1 MTSIRRWLLG
11 WLILGFAVTSVV
23 AGIGIF
29 QKAREEAG
37 ELFDY
42 ELHTVALS
50 MPADVQGAL
59 SAEQPSSDAESI
71 ADDRLSIEMWD
82 PAGTLLYHSPE
93 GPPPERFPPGF
104 RTARRGAHHWRV
116 YGMQQPDGRF
126 VQVAQPVSVRNDLA
140 LRLGWHTL
148 WPLLVM
154 VPVTI
159 VFVLWTVSRGLSTVG
174 RLSKSL
180 GTRSIESLEPLP
192 DAGRMPVEV
201 RPLVDA
207 LNDLL
212 ERLAAALHAQRTF
225 VADAAHELR
234 SPLAALKLQLQ
245 AAVRD
250 GSLRGDELTIA
261 RVEGRL
267 NRLIHLVQQLLT
279 LAREDAQVAT
289 VMGPVSLR
297 QIGEQVVG
305 DLSMVAEANGIDL
318 GLECRDER
326 QPDDR
331 YMVLGEQHA
340 LSIMLANVVDNAIRY
355 TPAGGTVD
363 VVLRRTQD
371 GIAFDV
377 RDTGPGIPAAE
388 LSRVFDRFYR
398 GSSTEPQGSG
408 LGLAIAQHIA
418 RRHQVTLTAA
428 NNSDGLG
435 LTVSATGL

>member
-11 WLILGFAVTSVV
+11 WLIFGFAAMSTV
-23 AGIGIF
+23 AGLGIF
-29 QKAREEAG
+29 QKAREEAN

-42 ELHTVALS
+42 ELRTVALS
-50 MPADVQGAL
+50 LPADVQGAI
-59 SAEQPSSDAESI
+59 DAERPSDGGGSI
-71 ADDRLSIEMWD
+71 ADDRLSIEIWN
-82 PAGTLLYHSPE
+82 PAGELVYRSP
-93 GPPPERFPPGF
+93 GAPPPARLPAGV
-104 RTARRGAHHWRV
+104 RTVRRGEYLWRV
-116 YGMQQPDGRF
+116 YGLQQPGRF

-140 LRLGWHTL
+140 LRLAWHTL

-159 VFVLWTVSRGLSTVG
+159 IFVLWTVSRGLSTDG
-174 RLSKSL
+174 RLSRSL
-180 GTRSIESLEPLP
+180 GTRSIESLEPLADTGP
-192 DAGRMPVEV
+192 MPVEV

-212 ERLAAALHAQRTF
+212 ARLADALQAQRTF

-245 AAVRD
+245 AAVHD
-250 GSLRGDELTIA
+250 GSLRGDERTLA

-279 LAREDAQVAT
+279 LAREDAQAAT
-289 VMGPVSLR
+289 VMRPVSLR

-305 DLSMVAEANGIDL
+305 DLSMLAEAKGIDL
-318 GLECRDER
+318 GLECRDE
-326 QPDDR
+326 QQTDDR
-331 YMVLGEQHA
+331 YIVLGEQHA
-340 LSIMLANVVDNAIRY
+340 LSILLANLVDNAIRY

-363 VVLRRTQD
+363 VVLRRA
-371 GIAFDV
+371 GGSVAFDV
-377 RDTGPGIPAAE
+377 RDTGPGIPADE
-388 LSRVFDRFYR
+388 LPRVFDRFYR
-398 GSSTEPQGSG
+398 GSGAQTQGSG

-418 RRHQVTLTAA
+418 RRHQVALTAT
-428 NNSDGLG
+428 NNAGGPG

>member
-1 MTSIRRWLLG
+1 MKSIRRWLLG
-11 WLILGFAVTSVV
+11 WLILGFAVTSTV
-23 AGIGIF
+23 AALGIF

-50 MPADVQGAL
+50 IPADVQSAIA
-59 SAEQPSSDAESI
+59 AEQPSGDTESI
-71 ADDRLSIEMWD
+71 ADDRLSVEIWNH
-82 PAGTLLYHSPE
+82 AGALVYRSPD
-93 GPPPERFPPGF
+93 GPPLERFPSGF
-104 RTARRGAHHWRV
+104 RTAHRGDHDWRV
-116 YGMQQPDGRF
+116 FGLQQAGGRF
-126 VQVAQPVSVRNDLA
+126 VQVAQPVSVRDELA
-140 LRLGWHTL
+140 LHLAWHTL

-159 VFVLWTVSRGLSTVG
+159 VFVLWTVSRGLATVG

-192 DAGRMPVEV
+192 DVERMPIEV

-212 ERLAAALHAQRTF
+212 ERLAGALHAQRTF

-234 SPLAALKLQLQ
+234 TPLAALKLQLQ

-250 GSLRGDELTIA
+250 GSLRGDELTLA

-289 VMGPVSLR
+289 VMRPVSLR
-297 QIGEQVVG
+297 QIGEQVIG
-305 DLSMVAEANGIDL
+305 DLSLLAEANGIDL
-318 GLECRDER
+318 GLECRDE
-326 QPDDR
+326 QQTDDR
-331 YMVLGEQHA
+331 YVVLGDQHA
-340 LSIMLANVVDNAIRY
+340 LSILLANLVDNAIRY

-363 VVLRRTQD
+363 VVLRRAD
-371 GIAFDV
+371 GRIAFDV
-377 RDTGPGIPAAE
+377 RDTGPGIPADE
-388 LSRVFDRFYR
+388 LPRVFDRFYR
-398 GSSTEPQGSG
+398 GSGTGTQGSG

-418 RRHQVTLTAA
+418 TRHQVALTAG
-428 NNSDGLG
+428 NNTGGPG

>member
-1 MTSIRRWLLG
+1 LRSIRRWLLG
-11 WLILGFAVTSVV
+11 WLIVGFAVMSSV
-23 AGIGIF
+23 AAFGIF
-29 QKAREEAG
+29 QKSREEAG

-50 MPADVQGAL
+50 MPADVQRAI
-59 SAEQPSSDAESI
+59 SAEQPSPDAESI
-71 ADDRLSIEMWD
+71 ADDRLTIEIWD
-82 PAGTLLYHSPE
+82 AAGALVYRSPDA
-93 GPPPERFPPGF
+93 PPPQRFAPGF
-104 RTARRGAHHWRV
+104 HTAPRGDEAWRV
-116 YGMQQPDGRF
+116 FGLREPGGRF
-126 VQVAQPVSVRNDLA
+126 VQVAQPMSIRNDLA
-140 LRLGWHTL
+140 LRLASHTL
-148 WPLLVM
+148 WPIFVLL
-154 VPVTI
+154 PVTI
-159 VFVLWTVSRGLSTVG
+159 VFVLWVVSRGLSTVG

-192 DAGRMPVEV
+192 EVGRMPVEV

-212 ERLAAALHAQRTF
+212 GRLASALQAQRTF

-250 GSLRGDELTIA
+250 GSLRGDERTLA

-289 VMGPVSLR
+289 VMRPVSLR

-305 DLSMVAEANGIDL
+305 DLSLLAEANGIDL
-318 GLECRDER
+318 GLECRGEQD
-326 QPDDR
+326 PGDR
-331 YMVLGEQHA
+331 YVVLGEQHA

-355 TPAGGTVD
+355 TPPGGTVD
-363 VVLRRTQD
+363 VVLRRAN
-371 GIAFDV
+371 GSVAFEV
-377 RDTGPGIPAAE
+377 RDTGPGIAADE
-388 LSRVFDRFYR
+388 LPRVFDRFYR
-398 GSSTEPQGSG
+398 GSATQGQGSG

-418 RRHQVTLTAA
+418 QRHHVALTVT
-428 NNSDGLG
+428 NNADGPG

>member
-59 SAEQPSSDAESI
+59 TAEQPSSDAESI
-71 ADDRLSIEMWD
+71 ADDRLSIEIWD
-82 PAGTLLYHSPE
+82 PAGTLVYHSPE
-93 GPPPERFPPGF
+93 GPTPERFPPGF
-104 RTARRGAHHWRV
+104 RTARRGEHHWRV
-116 YGMQQPDGRF
+116 YGLQQPDGRF

-250 GSLRGDELTIA
+250 GSLRGDERTLA

-289 VMGPVSLR
+289 VMRPVSLR

-305 DLSMVAEANGIDL
+305 DMSMLAEANGIDL

-326 QPDDR
+326 QADDR

-340 LSIMLANVVDNAIRY
+340 LSIMLANLVDNAIRY

-363 VVLRRTQD
+363 VVLRRAGD
-371 GIAFDV
+371 SIAFDV

-388 LSRVFDRFYR
+388 LPRVFDRFYR
-398 GSSTEPQGSG
+398 GSSTPGQGSG

-418 RRHQVTLTAA
+418 RRHQVVLAA
-428 NNSDGLG
+428 VNNSDGPG

>member
-11 WLILGFAVTSVV
+11 WLIFGFAATAIV
-23 AGIGIF
+23 AGLGIF
-29 QKAREEAG
+29 HQAREEAG

-50 MPADVQGAL
+50 MPVDVQGAIA
-59 SAEQPSSDAESI
+59 AEQPSDEAESI
-71 ADDRLSIEMWD
+71 ADDRLSIEIWD
-82 PAGTLLYHSPE
+82 PSGELVYHSPD
-93 GPPPERFPPGF
+93 GPPPQRFAPGF
-104 RTARRGAHHWRV
+104 HTAVRGDHAWRV
-116 YGMQQPDGRF
+116 FGLVQPGGRF
-126 VQVAQPVSVRNDLA
+126 VQVAQPLSMRNNLA

-148 WPLLVM
+148 WPLLLM

-159 VFVLWTVSRGLSTVG
+159 AFVLWTVSRGLATLG

-192 DAGRMPVEV
+192 HAGQMPIEV

-212 ERLAAALHAQRTF
+212 ERLAAALQAQRTF

-250 GSLRGDELTIA
+250 GSLAGDERTIA

-289 VMGPVSLR
+289 VMQPVSLR
-297 QIGEQVVG
+297 RIGEQVVG
-305 DLSMVAEANGIDL
+305 DLSMLAEANGIDL
-318 GLECRDER
+318 GLECRDEQ

-331 YMVLGEQHA
+331 YVVLGEQHA
-340 LSIMLANVVDNAIRY
+340 LSILLANLVDNAIRY
-355 TPAGGTVD
+355 TPSGGTVD
-363 VVLRRTQD
+363 VVLRRA
-371 GIAFDV
+371 GGSVAFDV
-377 RDTGPGIPAAE
+377 RDTGPGIPPDE
-388 LSRVFDRFYR
+388 LPRVFDRFYR
-398 GSSTEPQGSG
+398 GSGSKAQGSG

-418 RRHQVTLTAA
+418 KRHQVVLTIA
-428 NNSDGLG
+428 NNSDGSG